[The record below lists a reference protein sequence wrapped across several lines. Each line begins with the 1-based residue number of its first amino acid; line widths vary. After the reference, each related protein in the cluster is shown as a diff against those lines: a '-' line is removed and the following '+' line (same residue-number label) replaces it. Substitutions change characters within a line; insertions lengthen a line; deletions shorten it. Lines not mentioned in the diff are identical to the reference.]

1 MPIINTVYPHSG
13 TNTGDATA
21 TAAQI
26 LSPYTAYVATGK
38 VTGTIPSQGAQT
50 ITPSTSTQTIQSGR
64 YLSGAQTIL
73 GDSNLTASNIKSGVS
88 IFGVLG
94 SYSGQSGYQT
104 STFYN
109 SGITISSAS
118 QIIIPNIEAKSLFGE
133 IMFPESLPN
142 GITTMQTFGIVGD
155 KNSNS
160 VGNFV
165 SGYATKVSTSCGGWT
180 SGFFL
185 ITISYSGGN
194 TIIAADEYFSEIG
207 FNNMSN
213 YYIRVFY

>member
-1 MPIINTVYPHSG
+1 MPIINTVYPQSG
-13 TNTGDATA
+13 TNTSDATA

-38 VTGTIPSQGAQT
+38 VTGVIPSQGAQT
-50 ITPSTSTQTIQSGR
+50 ITPSTSMQTIQAGQ
-64 YLSGAQTIL
+64 YLSGVQTIL
-73 GDSNLTASNIKSGVS
+73 GDSNLTASNIKNGVS

-104 STFYN
+104 SAFYN

-118 QIIIPNIEAKSLFGE
+118 QIIIPNIEANSLFGE
-133 IMFPESLPN
+133 IIFPESLPN

-165 SGYATKVSTSCGGWT
+165 SGYATKVSTSGGWT
-180 SGFFL
+180 SGFFP

-194 TIIAADEYFSEIG
+194 TIIAADEYLSEIG

>member
-1 MPIINTVYPHSG
+1 MPIINTVYPQTGS
-13 TNTGDATA
+13 NTGDATA

-94 SYSGQSGYQT
+94 TLQPKTSADYSVSASSQINYISSSFSVSSLGTPNIVCINLTTSSGQSGT
-104 STFYN
+104 VV
-109 SGITISSAS
+109 SGLYSTISNS
-118 QIIIPNIEAKSLFGE
+118 QTQGTAYITYGDGNVVQVTSKFLSSQDSNSLTFLNNVGG
-133 IMFPESLPN
+133 IGVYLPN
-142 GITTMQTFGIVGD
+142 GYTFNGTYNI
-155 KNSNS
+155 
-160 VGNFV
+160 FV
-165 SGYATKVSTSCGGWT
+165 S
-180 SGFFL
+180 FF
-185 ITISYSGGN
+185 
-194 TIIAADEYFSEIG
+194 A
-207 FNNMSN
+207 
-213 YYIRVFY
+213 